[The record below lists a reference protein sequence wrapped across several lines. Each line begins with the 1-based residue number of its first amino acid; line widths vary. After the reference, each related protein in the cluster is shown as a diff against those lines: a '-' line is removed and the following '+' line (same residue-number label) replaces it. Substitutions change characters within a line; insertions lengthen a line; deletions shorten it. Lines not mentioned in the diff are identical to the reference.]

1 MATLGKYYQ
10 SDALED
16 GYMYSDSGIY
26 YAPSFGNIQSYRD
39 YINTLPLQDGPEVFG
54 LHENAN
60 INYQRQESDYVIETV
75 LSIQSRI
82 AGTAGGLTPDQI
94 VEAKCKQL
102 ESDLPEIL
110 LLANG

>member
-39 YINTLPLQDGPEVFG
+39 YINNLPLVD
-54 LHENAN
+54 
-60 INYQRQESDYVIETV
+60 
-75 LSIQSRI
+75 
-82 AGTAGGLTPDQI
+82 
-94 VEAKCKQL
+94 
-102 ESDLPEIL
+102 
-110 LLANG
+110 